1 MKDFKFLKTKTNFIF
16 LPITSRYICFKQGM
30 EWHRSRGEWVHC
42 GCEGGD
48 STADGSYAVAVKCHH
63 FDPGEQ
69 SRKCKCRCQS

>member
-1 MKDFKFLKTKTNFIF
+1 
-16 LPITSRYICFKQGM
+16 M

-69 SRKCKCRCQS
+69 SKKCKCRCQS